1 MENVTGNDMSSSGP
15 EDRKTPG
22 AAPLLGDLNLESLG
36 ELGTS
41 VILIRNL
48 ATELVNAV
56 EHVRSAGTSVWNAL
70 NLLRYPDSDASAGSS
85 SPLGS
90 VGGLLGGQA
99 AGRGALDDLLDPLGA
114 VGRAAGATDIRPLL
128 NFPTGTTSPPS
139 AQQAT
144 ESSSSARESASEP
157 GAWNP
162 FSAVT
167 DAVNDVL
174 GGARRQE
181 KQPSASEQSSS
192 QSKSGTATA
201 NGDPSS
207 GANGAATDTRE
218 SSATATPPPS
228 GADKPP
234 SSVRPPDNLLAAV
247 LGSNPATEVL
257 GRAIG
262 TVTQPV
268 EPVIDQVG
276 EGLRQVAT
284 APWTGVRD
292 VVDKVVGTGA
302 RDETD
307 ALRKRGNA
315 LIRTSYKPELQR
327 RDVHPSFSRILD
339 ELLPDE
345 ARILRFLA
353 VAGLQPLLDVRT
365 KTLFQVGSVLLAGD
379 VSMVASMAGC
389 HWPDRDHHYFAN
401 LERLGLIDLSRE
413 PVDDYRRYALL
424 EVQPPALHA
433 IESGEKTITIYRS
446 IALTAFGQQFIEV
459 CTNTEGYNA
468 GGWDTDGRQDR
479 IRGEEKKH
487 A

>member
-1 MENVTGNDMSSSGP
+1 MEDVTGNDMSSSGP

-41 VILIRNL
+41 VMLIRNL

-56 EHVRSAGTSVWNAL
+56 EQLRGAGTSVWNAL

-85 SPLGS
+85 GPLGS

-99 AGRGALDDLLDPLGA
+99 AGRGAFDDLLNPLGA
-114 VGRAAGATDIRPLL
+114 VGRAAGAM
-128 NFPTGTTSPPS
+128 
-139 AQQAT
+139 
-144 ESSSSARESASEP
+144 SSSSARESASGS

-181 KQPSASEQSSS
+181 KQSSASEQSSS

-207 GANGAATDTRE
+207 GADFAAPDTRA
-218 SSATATPPPS
+218 SSATATPPSS

-234 SSVRPPDNLLAAV
+234 SSVPPPDNLLTAV

-268 EPVIDQVG
+268 QPVIDQVG

-292 VVDKVVGTGA
+292 VVDKVVGTGT

-353 VAGLQPLLDVRT
+353 VAGPQPLLDVRT

-413 PVDDYRRYALL
+413 PVADYRRYALL
-424 EVQPPALHA
+424 EVQPAAMHA